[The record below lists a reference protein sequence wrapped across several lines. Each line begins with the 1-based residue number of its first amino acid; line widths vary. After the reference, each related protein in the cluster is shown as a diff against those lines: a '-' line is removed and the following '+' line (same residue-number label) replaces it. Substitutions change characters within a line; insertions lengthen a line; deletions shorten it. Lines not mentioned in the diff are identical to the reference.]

1 MSAILV
7 KQTVRVPLPFNE
19 EEMKRNII
27 LLLAAVLITPQA
39 FSQKTVLGTVEY
51 TYHLTGDGAA
61 QMAGM
66 MPDRMEIKYGAHGIA
81 IEMFGGMMSGM
92 MGKTVVNGKTGEA
105 FIIKDAEKTAYLM
118 SEEMIQS
125 EAKKAEDIK
134 IEKMDDT
141 KEIMGYT
148 CQKYIQTTSM
158 QGMTTSQVL
167 WVTSDLKAPDYEG
180 EAFKGMAGQ
189 GNISF
194 AVDGF
199 PMLIEVDIPR
209 MATRMELEVSNIKY
223 EKIPDST
230 FILPEDYT
238 VKDFSEMNRF

>member
-1 MSAILV
+1 
-7 KQTVRVPLPFNE
+7 
-19 EEMKRNII
+19 MKRNILLI
-27 LLLAAVLITPQA
+27 LATILITPVV

-51 TYHLTGDGAA
+51 TYRIVGDGAA

-66 MPDRMEIKYGAHGIA
+66 MPDRMEIKYGENGIA

-92 MGKTVVNGKTGEA
+92 MGKTIVNGKTGEA
-105 FIIKDAEKTAYLM
+105 FIIKDAEKTVYLM

-125 EAKKAEDIK
+125 EAKKAEDTR

-148 CQKYIQTTSM
+148 CQKYVQTISM

-194 AVDGF
+194 KVDGF
-199 PMLIEVDIPR
+199 PMLIEVDFPGLT
-209 MATRMELEVSNIKY
+209 AKLQLEVKNIKY

-230 FILPEDYT
+230 FNRPEEYT
-238 VKDFSEMNRF
+238 VKDFSEMSNF